1 MNGKT
6 YIKLVQQILQHLD
19 EGVHFIDKDGNT
31 IIYNE
36 AMSKLEKMSRKEVLN
51 KSFFDVFKDLDN
63 ESSTLIKALQRGE
76 MTKNN
81 IQTYLNK
88 HGREVTTLNTTM
100 PIVIEDELIGAL
112 EISKDITNIKELS
125 DKVVKLQSNIQDVQ
139 KQDKKV
145 NKYTFED
152 IIGESEEFKKAIE
165 LSKKASKTPASVLI
179 YGETGTGKELI
190 SQGIHNLST
199 RSHMPFIA
207 QNCAAL
213 PESLLEGIL
222 FGTAKGG
229 FTGALDRPGLF
240 EQANGGTLLLDE
252 INSMPLQLQAKLLR
266 VLQEGYVR
274 RVGGTKDIPV
284 DVRIIT
290 TTNERPKDILSEGKI
305 RKDLY
310 YRLNVILIEIPP
322 LRKRDH
328 DILLLA
334 SNFINK
340 YNEKLNKNIL
350 GFSEDAK
357 KLLMNH
363 RWNGNVRELENTIY
377 SAMSIIDKVEIINSN
392 MLNIHKYEDAE
403 SNINNKFKEGNDIDS
418 IEIQE
423 KCLVNELDINEK
435 TLEEVIEEIELKF
448 IKNALE
454 TEHNNISKAAKKLGI
469 KRQSLQYKIKKY
481 DL

>member
-1 MNGKT
+1 MNGKI
-6 YIKLVQQILQHLD
+6 YIKLVQKILQHLD

-51 KSFFDVFKDLDN
+51 KSFFDVFKGLDN

-88 HGREVTTLNTTM
+88 HGREITTVNTTM

-125 DKVVKLQSNIQDVQ
+125 DRVVKLQSNIQDVQ
-139 KQDKKV
+139 KLDKKI

-152 IIGESEEFKKAIE
+152 IIGESEKFIKAIE
-165 LSKKASKTPASVLI
+165 LSKKASKTPATVLI

-190 SQGIHNLST
+190 SQGIHNLSN
-199 RSHMPFIA
+199 RSNMPFIA

-213 PESLLEGIL
+213 PETLLEGIL
-222 FGTAKGG
+222 FGTTKGG

-252 INSMPLQLQAKLLR
+252 INSMPIQLQAKLLR

-290 TTNERPKDILSEGKI
+290 TTNENPKDILSQGKI

-322 LRKRDH
+322 LRRREK

-334 SNFINK
+334 NNFIDK
-340 YNEKLNKNIL
+340 YNKKLNKNIL
-350 GFSEDAK
+350 RFSDNAQ

-363 RWNGNVRELENTIY
+363 SWNGNVRELENTIY
-377 SAMSIIDKVEIINSN
+377 SAMSIIDKEEIIDSS
-392 MLNIHKYEDAE
+392 MLNIHKYYEDNEANNKLKE
-403 SNINNKFKEGNDIDS
+403 SNNIDN

-423 KCLVNELDINEK
+423 KCFINELDINDRH
-435 TLEEVIEEIELKF
+435 LEEVVDEIEIKL

-469 KRQSLQYKIKKY
+469 KRQSLQYKLKKY
-481 DL
+481 NL

>member
-1 MNGKT
+1 MNGKI
-6 YIKLVQQILQHLD
+6 YIKLVQKILQHLD

-51 KSFFDVFKDLDN
+51 KSFFDVFKGLDN

-88 HGREVTTLNTTM
+88 HGREITTVNTTM

-139 KQDKKV
+139 KLDKKI

-152 IIGESEEFKKAIE
+152 IIGESEKFIKAIE
-165 LSKKASKTPASVLI
+165 LSKKASKTPATVLI

-190 SQGIHNLST
+190 SQGIHNLSN
-199 RSHMPFIA
+199 RSNMPFIA

-213 PESLLEGIL
+213 PETLLEGIL
-222 FGTAKGG
+222 FGTTKGG

-252 INSMPLQLQAKLLR
+252 INSMPIQLQAKLLR

-290 TTNERPKDILSEGKI
+290 TTNENPKDILSQGKI

-322 LRKRDH
+322 LRRREK

-334 SNFINK
+334 NNFINK
-340 YNEKLNKNIL
+340 YNKKLNKNIL
-350 GFSEDAK
+350 GFSDNAQ
-357 KLLMNH
+357 KLLINH
-363 RWNGNVRELENTIY
+363 SWNGNVRELENTIY
-377 SAMSIIDKVEIINSN
+377 SAMSIIDKEEIIDSS
-392 MLNIHKYEDAE
+392 MLNIHKYYEENETNNKLRE
-403 SNINNKFKEGNDIDS
+403 SNN

-423 KCLVNELDINEK
+423 KCFINELDINDRH
-435 TLEEVIEEIELKF
+435 LEEVVEEIEIKL

-469 KRQSLQYKIKKY
+469 KRQSLQYKLKKY
-481 DL
+481 NL

>member
-1 MNGKT
+1 MNGKI
-6 YIKLVQQILQHLD
+6 YIKVLQTVLQHLE
-19 EGVHFIDKDGNT
+19 EGIHFIDKDGNT

-51 KSFFDVFKDLDN
+51 KSFFDVFKGLDN

-88 HGREVTTLNTTM
+88 HGREITTLNTTM

-139 KQDKKV
+139 KLDKKI

-152 IIGESEEFKKAIE
+152 IVGESEEFKKAIE
-165 LSKKASKTPASVLI
+165 LSKKASKTPATVLI

-190 SQGIHNLST
+190 SQGIHNLSN
-199 RSHMPFIA
+199 RSNMPFIA

-213 PESLLEGIL
+213 PETLLEGIL
-222 FGTAKGG
+222 FGTTKGG
-229 FTGALDRPGLF
+229 FTGAVDRPGLF

-252 INSMPLQLQAKLLR
+252 INSMPIQLQAKLLR

-274 RVGGTKDIPV
+274 RLCGTKDIPV

-290 TTNERPKDILSEGKI
+290 TTNESPQDILSKGKI

-310 YRLNVILIEIPP
+310 YRLNVIFIKIPP
-322 LRKRDH
+322 LRKREK
-328 DILLLA
+328 DILFLA
-334 SNFINK
+334 SNFIDK
-340 YNEKLNKNIL
+340 YNNKLNKNII
-350 GFSEDAK
+350 GFSDNAK

-363 RWNGNVRELENTIY
+363 SWSGNVRELENTIY
-377 SAMSIIDKVEIINSN
+377 SAMSMIDKEEIIDSN
-392 MLNIHKYEDAE
+392 MLNIHNYYEE
-403 SNINNKFKEGNDIDS
+403 NEGNNKFKKSNNIDD

-423 KCLVNELDINEK
+423 KCFINELDINDR
-435 TLEEVIEEIELKF
+435 TLEEVVEEIEVKL

-454 TEHNNISKAAKKLGI
+454 AEHNNVSKAAKKLGI
-469 KRQSLQYKIKKY
+469 KRQSLQYKLKKY
-481 DL
+481 NL